1 MRSASCCKGSSAW
14 RQAIATLIETLAAAG
29 VPEAEIDRLLDNF
42 GGLPVYVPRSLPQEH
57 ALVALAGPAAAA
69 VMVRIYGGERIVV
82 PMGAAW
88 RRARI
93 VRRVAELRDAG
104 LNHCEIA
111 RRLGLH
117 VRQVQ
122 RLAAEARASQP
133 SRTPD
138 STQGL
143 LAFGED

>member
-1 MRSASCCKGSSAW
+1 MGSNAW
-14 RQAIATLIETLAAAG
+14 RTTIATLIDTLAAAG
-29 VPEAEIDRLLDNF
+29 VPDAEIDRLLDNY
-42 GGLPVYVPRSLPQEH
+42 GGLPVYVPRSLSGDH

-69 VMVRIYGGERIVV
+69 VMVRVYGGERIVV

-122 RLAAEARASQP
+122 RLAAEVR
-133 SRTPD
+133 SRKQTR
-138 STQGL
+138 TATAQGL
-143 LAFGED
+143 LAFEQD